1 MPTSSFTF
9 FEAFREKLAEK
20 AHDLGADQLKV
31 ALCAAAS
38 APSASADAV
47 IADVTE
53 ISYTNCSS
61 RNVTTSSSAYSG
73 GTYTLTLA
81 DLTLTATGG
90 AIAAFRYVLLF
101 NDATT
106 GDMLIGH
113 LDYGADVTLAE
124 TETLLIDFGTITLT

>member
-20 AHDLGADQLKV
+20 AHDLGSDQLKV
-31 ALCAAAS
+31 ALCAAAN
-38 APSASADAV
+38 APSAAADAV
-47 IADVTE
+47 IADITE

-81 DLTLTATGG
+81 DLTLTAGGG
-90 AIAAFRYVLLF
+90 AIAAFRYVVLF
-101 NDATT
+101 NDTT
-106 GDMLIGH
+106 VGDMLIGY
-113 LDYGADVTLAE
+113 LDYGADVTLAD

>member
-1 MPTSSFTF
+1 MPTSAFTF

-20 AHDLGADQLKV
+20 AHDLGSDQLKV
-31 ALCAAAS
+31 ALCSAAN
-38 APSASADAV
+38 APSAAADAV

-61 RNVTTSSSAYSG
+61 RNVTTTSSAYSG
-73 GTYTLTLA
+73 GTYTLTLG
-81 DLTLTATGG
+81 DLTLTASGG

-106 GDMLIGH
+106 GDMLIGY
-113 LDYGADVTLAE
+113 LDYGSDVTIA
-124 TETLLIDFGTITLT
+124 TSETLLIDFGTITLT

>member
-20 AHDLGADQLKV
+20 AHNLGSDQLKV
-31 ALCAAAS
+31 ALCSAAN
-38 APSASADAV
+38 APSASGDAV
-47 IADVTE
+47 IADITE

-81 DLTLTATGG
+81 DLTLTASGG
-90 AIAAFRYVLLF
+90 SIAAFRYVVLF
-101 NDATT
+101 NDDTT
-106 GDMLIGH
+106 GDMLIGY
-113 LDYGADVTLAE
+113 LDYGSDVTLAN

>member
-1 MPTSSFTF
+1 MPTSAFTF

-90 AIAAFRYVLLF
+90 ANAQFRYLLLV

>member
-1 MPTSSFTF
+1 MPTSAFTF

-31 ALCAAAS
+31 ALLAAAN
-38 APSASADAV
+38 APSASGDAV

-81 DLTLTATGG
+81 DLTLTAGGG
-90 AIAAFRYVLLF
+90 AIAAFRYVVLF
-101 NDATT
+101 NDTT
-106 GDMLIGH
+106 AGDMLIGY
-113 LDYGADVTLAE
+113 LDYGADVTLAD